1 MKPSATIAGARHLLG
16 VGDDFRLRQEIENG
30 GRQILLGEIVRAG
43 EGAAGI
49 AVHRFEALEMRGLGG
64 ARGVGRLY
72 GFGPRSAVSAALA
85 MNRQLAMIERKP
97 GFPLRV
103 RDAGSAL
110 QRLAERR
117 QLVGKIGI
125 FRAQCAQRGIAGG
138 GAGHVA
144 GEMHHRVAI
153 GDVDV
158 KRVERAAALVLEIL
172 LHLHFDIG
180 TREVGA
186 QLIAIGAE
194 FIRNGREKNLRGRR
208 HECAPPNHGR
218 LRLCCIAEP

>member
-1 MKPSATIAGARHLLG
+1 MCLARLSGLAKVQPG
-16 VGDDFRLRQEIENG
+16 C
-30 GRQILLGEIVRAG
+30 
-43 EGAAGI
+43 
-49 AVHRFEALEMRGLGG
+49 AVHRFETLEMRRLGG
-64 ARGVGRLY
+64 ARGVGRPMVWAA
-72 GFGPRSAVSAALA
+72 FGGLGCFGDE
-85 MNRQLAMIERKP
+85 QELAMIERKP

-125 FRAQCAQRGIAGG
+125 FRAQGAQRGLARG

-144 GEMHHRVAI
+144 GEMHHGVAI
-153 GDVDV
+153 GDIDV
-158 KRVERAAALVLEIL
+158 ELVERAAALVLKIL

-194 FIRNGREKNLRGRR
+194 FVRNGREKNLRGRR
-208 HECAPPNHGR
+208 HECAPPNPGR
-218 LRLCCIAEP
+218 LRLCRLA